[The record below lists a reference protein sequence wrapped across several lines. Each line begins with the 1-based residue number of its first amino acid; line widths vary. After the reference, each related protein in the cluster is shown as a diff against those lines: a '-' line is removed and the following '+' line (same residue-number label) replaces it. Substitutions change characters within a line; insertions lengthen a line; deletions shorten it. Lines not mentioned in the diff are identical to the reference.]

1 MRKVILTAMALLTAV
16 TMPASS
22 VKNPIKV
29 KPGGYL
35 THESKIATIE
45 PEAKTKKSFLMKQ
58 TKRVKPSGAQNCNH
72 QELPILQQ
80 DPPGDR
86 LLLYHQAWQVYPGS
100 RKTSTKL
107 HHFQRSLYGSL
118 ESIHQRLLLS
128 AFWGELG
135 KESML
140 ASTHAR
146 QLTWTLMS
154 WCILRQQAL
163 KDRREPSSL
172 LPRDGTMLATITS
185 ISSIQDLPS
194 D

>member
-16 TMPASS
+16 TVPASS

-29 KPGGYL
+29 NQVGYL

-45 PEAKTKKSFLMKQ
+45 PEAKTKSFLIRDQEGKTVWH
-58 TKRVKPSGAQNCNH
+58 TKHATTKKSPF
-72 QELPILQQ
+72 LQQ

-135 KESML
+135 KKVCWRVR
-140 ASTHAR
+140 T
-146 QLTWTLMS
+146 
-154 WCILRQQAL
+154 
-163 KDRREPSSL
+163 PSSSPGL
-172 LPRDGTMLATITS
+172 SCHGASFGCNP
-185 ISSIQDLPS
+185 
-194 D
+194 